1 MDEKEITYISFDEF
15 VNNSG
20 VKESTIKRRYKLIPG
35 IIKSDAGFTVVS
47 GTRYPCD
54 LHRYGLKNS
63 GEKRFALLKMI
74 SQYKYVTHKDL
85 KIEYKQ
91 FQDMLRELLSAG
103 LIQYNNLCNSYGAN
117 AYDCSPRGDELL
129 KLSEQ
134 KAKSEIVNLIASAAG
149 TYTGAVISQI
159 FDAA

>member
-63 GEKRFALLKMI
+63 GEKRFALCVVL
-74 SQYKYVTHKDL
+74 Q
-85 KIEYKQ
+85 
-91 FQDMLRELLSAG
+91 SAWNYRLG
-103 LIQYNNLCNSYGAN
+103 
-117 AYDCSPRGDELL
+117 
-129 KLSEQ
+129 
-134 KAKSEIVNLIASAAG
+134 
-149 TYTGAVISQI
+149 
-159 FDAA
+159 

>member
-35 IIKSDAGFTVVS
+35 ITKSNAGFTVVS

-103 LIQYNNLCNSYGAN
+103 LIQYNNLCV
-117 AYDCSPRGDELL
+117 
-129 KLSEQ
+129 K
-134 KAKSEIVNLIASAAG
+134 
-149 TYTGAVISQI
+149 
-159 FDAA
+159 

>member
-15 VNNSG
+15 AKNSG
-20 VKESTIKRRYKLIPG
+20 VKEATIKRKYKQIPG
-35 IIKSDAGFTVVS
+35 ISKSDSGFTVVS

-63 GEKRFALLKMI
+63 GEKRFVLLKMI

-85 KIEYKQ
+85 IIEHKQ
-91 FQDMLRELLSAG
+91 FQDMLGELLSAG
-103 LIQYNNLCNSYGAN
+103 LIQYNNLCNCYGAN
-117 AYDCSPRGDELL
+117 AYDCSRRGDELL

-134 KAKSEIVNLIASAAG
+134 KARSELVNLIASAAE

-159 FDAA
+159 FDVA